1 MPNHSF
7 PCLSCAT
14 WKLAQYSPSWGCR
27 EDGCYL
33 GDAGNTTEGSGNA
46 WYMPGDSCCFCYCF
60 VDGPAL
66 NLQSAVMT
74 SMSHHVWLHML
85 LTLPVSSSPLGVFPA
100 LDLAVTLHSFLFPGE
115 HLVDARAPLQKKQH
129 YGVQSQPQL
138 FLVKVFRA
146 FSGPETRVLTLAL
159 KTDTSEQG
167 VRGHRP
173 AF

>member
-1 MPNHSF
+1 
-7 PCLSCAT
+7 
-14 WKLAQYSPSWGCR
+14 
-27 EDGCYL
+27 
-33 GDAGNTTEGSGNA
+33 
-46 WYMPGDSCCFCYCF
+46 
-60 VDGPAL
+60 
-66 NLQSAVMT
+66 MT

-100 LDLAVTLHSFLFPGE
+100 LDLAVTLYSFLFPGE

-129 YGVQSQPQL
+129 YGVRSQPQL

-159 KTDTSEQG
+159 KTETPEQG

>member
-1 MPNHSF
+1 
-7 PCLSCAT
+7 
-14 WKLAQYSPSWGCR
+14 
-27 EDGCYL
+27 
-33 GDAGNTTEGSGNA
+33 
-46 WYMPGDSCCFCYCF
+46 MPGDSCYFCYCF

-66 NLQSAVMT
+66 NLQCAVMT

-85 LTLPVSSSPLGVFPA
+85 LILPVSSSPLGVLPA
-100 LDLAVTLHSFLFPGE
+100 LDLAVTLYSFLFPGE
-115 HLVDARAPLQKKQH
+115 HLVDARAPLQRKQH

-146 FSGPETRVLTLAL
+146 ASSGPETRVLTLAL
-159 KTDTSEQG
+159 KTETSEQG